1 MRSKSKRYS
10 DNRKDPI
17 NGLNMQQT
25 VCIAYAAQDIPTNVP
40 GFIGAFIPADK
51 ILVKIIAKKSF

>member
-25 VCIAYAAQDIPTNVP
+25 VCIAYAA
-40 GFIGAFIPADK
+40 
-51 ILVKIIAKKSF
+51 